1 MFFSLQNTKK
11 NYNQT
16 IINFNEKTMCWIFAY
31 SWAWNA
37 SKYLIDGL
45 TSLEYR
51 WYDSAWIML
60 IDNSGKTYLQKA
72 IGRVSNLASKVEND
86 KKDLS
91 KMHAWIAHT
100 RWATHGWVTLE
111 NTHPHYSQNGR
122 FFLVHNWIIENY
134 IELKKELIW
143 KWYKFYWDTDSEVVA
158 NLIEYVFEK
167 DLETTVKKVKELITW
182 AYALAIIDTKNPD
195 QIIAIKLGSPLV
207 VWINS
212 GELFLSSDANALAN
226 ITQKYIPIDDN
237 EMVIIDKNAYK
248 IINAWKEVEKNS
260 FESLKIESNDDI
272 WDFKHFMLKE
282 IFEVPSI
289 IENILGWRINFQNHE
304 IKSNSLDKLD
314 IKNIEKIE
322 IIASGTSYN
331 AWYIWTYLFEELAN
345 IPCQIHISTEFKYKK
360 QFINDK
366 TLYIFI
372 SQSGETADALEC
384 LKIVKNRGWK
394 TFWIVN
400 VVGSSIARMCDNW
413 LYTHC
418 WVEVWV
424 ASTKAFIGQL
434 LTLLIISL
442 YMWNKKELDYSKYR
456 EIIDGI
462 AKLKDDIN
470 MVLLNSHKI
479 DEIAKKYSKYKN
491 MFFLWRNMF
500 YPMAMEWSLKCKEI
514 TYNHTESYSAW
525 ELKHGPLSL
534 IEENLPTILLNPAS
548 KLYEKNISTLK
559 EVQARNGKVIW
570 FLSTWD
576 EHKKE
581 YDDII
586 ELPKTNEY
594 NALFTSAVALQL
606 FAYYMADFLGREI
619 DKPRNLAK
627 SVTVE

>member
-1 MFFSLQNTKK
+1 
-11 NYNQT
+11 
-16 IINFNEKTMCWIFAY
+16 MCWIFAY
-31 SWAWNA
+31 KWNWNA
-37 SKYLIDGL
+37 SKYLIDWL

-51 WYDSAWIML
+51 WYDSAWL
-60 IDNSGKTYLQKA
+60 TLLWDNWETYLQKA
-72 IGRVSNLASKVEND
+72 IGRVSNLASKIEND
-86 KKDLS
+86 KKDFS
-91 KMHAWIAHT
+91 SFHMWIAHT
-100 RWATHGWVTLE
+100 RWATHGWVTIE
-111 NTHPHYSQNGR
+111 NTHPHHSQNKR

-134 IELKKELIW
+134 IELKKELKE
-143 KWYKFYWDTDSEVVA
+143 KWYSFYGDTDSEVVA
-158 NLIEYVFEK
+158 NLIDYMFEK
-167 DLETTVKKVKELITW
+167 DLETTIKKVREMITW

-207 VWINS
+207 IWIDTNW
-212 GELFLSSDANALAN
+212 LFLSSDANALAN

-237 EMVIIDKNAYK
+237 EMVIIDKNNYR
-248 IINAWKEVEKNS
+248 IISSGKQIEKDS
-260 FESLKIESNDDI
+260 FESLKDDYQSEI

-282 IFEVPSI
+282 IFEVPNI
-289 IENILGWRINFQNHE
+289 IENILGWRINFKTHE
-304 IKSNSLDKLD
+304 ITSNSLSKLD

-331 AWYIWTYLFEELAN
+331 AWMIWTYLFEELAN

-400 VVGSSIARMCDNW
+400 VVGSSIARLCDNW

-434 LTLLIISL
+434 LTLLIIAL
-442 YMWNKKELDYSKYR
+442 YAWNKKELDYSKYSK
-456 EIIDGI
+456 IIDDLNN
-462 AKLKDDIN
+462 LKNDIS
-470 MVLLNSHKI
+470 MVLLESHKI
-479 DEIAKKYSKYKN
+479 EEVAKKYSKYEN
-491 MFFLWRNMF
+491 MFFLGRNMF

-514 TYNHTESYSAW
+514 TYHHTESYSSG
-525 ELKHGPLSL
+525 ELKHWPLSL
-534 IEENLPTILLNPAS
+534 IEENFPSMLLNPDWE
-548 KLYEKNISTLK
+548 LYEKNISTLK

-570 FLSTWD
+570 VISKND
-576 EHKKE
+576 IHKSE
-581 YDDII
+581 YNDTI
-586 ELPKTNEY
+586 EIPKTSEY
-594 NALFTSAVALQL
+594 NALFTTWVALQL
-606 FAYYMADFLGREI
+606 FAYYMANNLWREI